1 MVVVPPSPG
10 HRSPEGES
18 CSRLPTSRLSCPQ
31 KPFLMSDLLQ
41 LAHFPLLG
49 RQSDTKTLVMRL
61 CQIDSEYGHVELIN
75 APAPA
80 PTLANVQ
87 VLDLGSGSGRDCYLA
102 SALVGPEGQ
111 VTGVDM
117 TREQLD
123 VSTSTRSPAL

>member
-1 MVVVPPSPG
+1 
-10 HRSPEGES
+10 
-18 CSRLPTSRLSCPQ
+18 
-31 KPFLMSDLLQ
+31 
-41 LAHFPLLG
+41 
-49 RQSDTKTLVMRL
+49 MRI
-61 CQIDSEYGHVELIN
+61 CQIDSEYGHVELMN